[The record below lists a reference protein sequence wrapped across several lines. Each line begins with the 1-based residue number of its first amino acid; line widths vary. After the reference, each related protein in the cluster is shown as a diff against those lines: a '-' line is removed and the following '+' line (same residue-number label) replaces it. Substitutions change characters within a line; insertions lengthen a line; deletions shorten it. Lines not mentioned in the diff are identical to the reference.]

1 MMPTDIKGDQK
12 CMFRTE
18 QIRRT
23 MTCGVTDQVGVNNET
38 ASANSQTEKVRGKP
52 YSLDSRDIHVGAEA
66 AEA

>member
-1 MMPTDIKGDQK
+1 
-12 CMFRTE
+12 MFRTE

-52 YSLDSRDIHVGAEA
+52 YSLDSRDIHVGAEV